1 MNRLTADFLQRIR
14 SEARRQVPQSERARE
29 ITSLVREHTQ
39 RRWIGVYRV
48 DEEEVAILGW
58 SGPSAPAHPRFSTR
72 VGLTGEA
79 VRGRRVVVSNDVA
92 SDSRYLVAFDT
103 TGSEMI
109 VPIVLNQDVVGTLD
123 VEDPMTDAFNDAD
136 RELFM
141 KIAAELEHLFR

>member
-1 MNRLTADFLQRIR
+1 MNPLTADFLRQIR
-14 SEARRQVPQSERARE
+14 SEAQRQVPQSERARE
-29 ITSLVREHTQ
+29 IASLVREHTN
-39 RRWIGVYRV
+39 RRWIGLYGV

-72 VGLTGEA
+72 AGLTGEA
-79 VRGRRVVVSNDVA
+79 IRERRVVVSNDVA

-109 VPIVLNQDVVGTLD
+109 VPIVLDQDVVGTLD
-123 VEDPMTDAFNDAD
+123 VEDPMTEAFDDAD

-141 KIAAELEHLFR
+141 KIAAEIESLFR